1 LKHPLPIGKNLY
13 KKSSN
18 VSAFVTSSCEVSK
31 IGADIVNALHCT
43 LTGAKSCTA
52 LHNYWSMDKFMHCI
66 AHLLEHGQ
74 IHALHC
80 TLTGAWT
87 NSCTAL
93 HTYWSMD
100 KIHALHCTLTGA
112 QSCRSCGRSLPTCR
126 SFSSPCCQ
134 TILSNV
140 PTQREAKVAVLSPS
154 HSAVSDP
161 TFLLLALP
169 RSFMIV
175 LGPYVH

>member
-1 LKHPLPIGKNLY
+1 
-13 KKSSN
+13 
-18 VSAFVTSSCEVSK
+18 
-31 IGADIVNALHCT
+31 
-43 LTGAKSCTA
+43 
-52 LHNYWSMDKFMHCI
+52 
-66 AHLLEHGQ
+66 
-74 IHALHC
+74 
-80 TLTGAWT
+80 
-87 NSCTAL
+87 
-93 HTYWSMD
+93 
-100 KIHALHCTLTGA
+100 
-112 QSCRSCGRSLPTCR
+112 LPTCR

-175 LGPYVH
+175 LGPYVHWNWHTALCLLKKRGSTLARVNASVLACAQPPFYIPHNTNTY